1 MITLPAIKGKIGT
14 TEYYLTS
21 MSARELVSSVKPADE
36 LEEWESMTIEEKM
49 QREPNWNRIKKE
61 IAPYFANSPDRFLG
75 TIIVS
80 TRNAVLSFRGKYHVC
95 TFAILYNKRN
105 R

>member
-49 QREPNWNRIKKE
+49 QENQIGIE
-61 IAPYFANSPDRFLG
+61 
-75 TIIVS
+75 
-80 TRNAVLSFRGKYHVC
+80 
-95 TFAILYNKRN
+95 
-105 R
+105 

>member
-36 LEEWESMTIEEKM
+36 LEEWESMTIEEKTFDL
-49 QREPNWNRIKKE
+49 
-61 IAPYFANSPDRFLG
+61 YFLFCQNYCHVFF
-75 TIIVS
+75 IIMTVD
-80 TRNAVLSFRGKYHVC
+80 FR
-95 TFAILYNKRN
+95 
-105 R
+105 

>member
-61 IAPYFANSPDRFLG
+61 IAP
-75 TIIVS
+75 
-80 TRNAVLSFRGKYHVC
+80 
-95 TFAILYNKRN
+95 
-105 R
+105 